1 MVSAALRR
9 AVEGLDGPFGVIDR
23 DALDRNTA
31 ALRAR
36 AAGLPIRVASKSVR
50 VPRVLERVLAAPGYR
65 GILAY
70 SLPEALDLHRLGFR
84 DIVVAYP
91 TVHRAGIRALAADP
105 EALAHITL
113 MVDSAE
119 GVDAL
124 PHRLGPDGAPAA
136 PVGRTEPPGPTAAPG
151 PSASPGP
158 SATHPLRLC
167 LDLDASLRPA
177 ARLTR
182 GRVHLGI
189 RRSPIRETA
198 EALALAARIAADPRL
213 RLVGVMSYEGQ
224 IAGLGDAGRGPR
236 ALLVRTVRRLSVAEL
251 AERRT
256 RVITAIREVAELE
269 FVNGGGTGSLES
281 SADEGT
287 LTELTVGSGLFSPGL
302 YDSYRGFRHEPAA
315 FFAVPVV
322 RRPAP
327 GWVTVAGGGWIASG
341 APGPDRRPTIAWP
354 ESLAY
359 SSTEGPGEVQTPL
372 HGPAADALALGDHVF
387 LRHAKAGELAE
398 HLTGF
403 HVVADGEIID
413 SWSTYRGSGWAH

>member
-1 MVSAALRR
+1 MVSATLRR
-9 AVEGLDGPFGVIDR
+9 AVDGLDGPFGVIDR
-23 DALDRNTA
+23 DAFDRNAA

-36 AAGLPIRVASKSVR
+36 AAGLPIRVASKSLR
-50 VPRVLERVLAAPGYR
+50 VPRALERALAAPGYR

-91 TVHRAGIRALAADP
+91 TAHRSGLRALAADP
-105 EALAHITL
+105 AALAHITL
-113 MVDSAE
+113 MVDSDE
-119 GVDAL
+119 GIDVLLAAL
-124 PHRLGPDGAPAA
+124 AA
-136 PVGRTEPPGPTAAPG
+136 AAGSTTPGPTAAQ
-151 PSASPGP
+151 
-158 SATHPLRLC
+158 PLRLC

-198 EALALAARIAADPRL
+198 EALALAARIAARPQL

-224 IAGLGDAGRGPR
+224 IAGLGDAGRGPS
-236 ALLVRTVRRLSVAEL
+236 ALLVRTVRRFSVAEL
-251 AERRT
+251 AERRA
-256 RVITAIREVAELE
+256 RVVTAVREVAELE
-269 FVNGGGTGSLES
+269 FVNGGGTGSLET
-281 SADEGT
+281 SAAEGT
-287 LTELTVGSGLFSPGL
+287 LTELTAGSGLFSPGL
-302 YDSYRGFRHEPAA
+302 YDGYRGFRHEPAA
-315 FFAVPVV
+315 YFAVPVV

-327 GWVTVAGGGWIASG
+327 GWVTVGGGGWIASG

-354 ESLAY
+354 AGLAY

-387 LRHAKAGELAE
+387 FRHAKAGELAE
-398 HLTGF
+398 HLSGF
-403 HVVADGEIID
+403 HVFAGDEIID
-413 SWSTYRGSGWAH
+413 SWPTYRGSGWAH